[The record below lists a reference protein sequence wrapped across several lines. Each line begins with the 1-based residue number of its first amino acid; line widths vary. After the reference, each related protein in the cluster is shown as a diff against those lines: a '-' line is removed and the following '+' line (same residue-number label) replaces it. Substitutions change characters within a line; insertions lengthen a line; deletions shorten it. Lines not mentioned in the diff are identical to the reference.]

1 MKKEPSTLINKLKK
15 SIFHVFPKLK
25 RNSNNYIFKRSQTQ
39 KKKNTKPAK
48 IPREIVEIPK
58 KITHPRGKFHKRSH
72 DSSNSHG
79 VQSGI
84 NAGRCSLKAI
94 YFILAWIAIS
104 RMRIFT

>member
-25 RNSNNYIFKRSQTQ
+25 RNSNNVAKLK

-72 DSSNSHG
+72 DSSKSHG

-84 NAGRCSLKAI
+84 NTGRCSLKAI